1 MDLIRALGALAGAG
15 LAALGLLWLLQG
27 TGAVRVRP
35 VLCVADCEPVE
46 GRSPFW
52 AVAGGVA
59 SAIGVLLARAALR
72 RGTG

>member
-35 VLCVADCEPVE
+35 VL
-46 GRSPFW
+46 
-52 AVAGGVA
+52 
-59 SAIGVLLARAALR
+59 
-72 RGTG
+72 